1 MAPVIQTFRSAVAGL
16 APAASELAQGQ
27 LAINFPDKKI
37 YTLDNTGTVI
47 QIGAGAYGS
56 LTGIPTTFNPPI
68 ATASVLGGV
77 TQGANVTI
85 SGTGSISVAAPYT
98 LPVATASVLGGVK
111 QGTNIAIAG
120 DGTISTVSGRVLLAV
135 TTLSAAALTIVFD
148 SVFTGSTYSSYDVEY
163 SNFSA
168 LTPCPLGLQ
177 FRRAGAIL
185 NTDTY
190 SWVWTYSNSTENTS
204 PVAQQGINGIQL
216 MNTFGQGGGQ
226 GVDGVIRFN
235 RFTATGGVFKS
246 IRNDSVFNNG
256 ASPTYGMGVIYGGGI
271 YGGDTNPID
280 GFQFFTD
287 GVNEIQAGSA
297 VRIYGNLAA
306 L

>member
-1 MAPVIQTFRSAVAGL
+1 MAPVIQILKCAVAGKVPL
-16 APAASELAQGQ
+16 TTELAQGQ
-27 LAINFPDKKI
+27 LAVNFPDKKL
-37 YTLDNTGTVI
+37 YTLDNTGAVIRIGVAPSDLAAVATV
-47 QIGAGAYGS
+47 GTYAS
-56 LTGIPTTFNPPI
+56 LTEIPTTFNPP
-68 ATASVLGGV
+68 
-77 TQGANVTI
+77 
-85 SGTGSISVAAPYT
+85 
-98 LPVATASVLGGVK
+98 VATTSVLGGVK

-135 TTLSAAALTIVFD
+135 TTLSAASLTIVFD
-148 SVFTGSTYSSYDVEY
+148 GVFTGSTYSSYDVEY

-177 FRRAGAIL
+177 FRRSGAVL

-256 ASPTYGMGVIYGGGI
+256 ASPTFGMGVIYGGGV